1 MILVIGEALIDLIE
15 SRETKGQFQAVVGG
29 ANANVALA
37 LARRGSNHQFLARI
51 SSDRFGG
58 LIKER
63 LTSNNVNLD
72 HIVNTD
78 EPTTLAVISVNAQ
91 GSPTYNFYTNGTADW
106 GWTKEELPSKETLKA
121 LNTTAIE
128 FGCLTMAMEP
138 GNLVIEAWAK
148 ELSTDLTISHDINI
162 RAALGFD
169 RNKER
174 ERVERVNSFSHII
187 KASDEDIEWLYNLDP
202 EADLTEVIGN
212 WINNTNKIVLLTRG
226 SLGTRIYRN
235 NQTIDVPARKIT
247 VVDTVGAGDTF
258 VANLLGQLDDKNY
271 LGENALHKLETLTND
286 DLVEYVRISGIAAS
300 IACERA
306 GCEPPTFEEIEL
318 TLFATR
324 KSD

>member
-37 LARRGSNHQFLARI
+37 LARRGTDHQFLARI
-51 SSDRFGG
+51 SSDRFGI
-58 LIKER
+58 LIKDR
-63 LTSNNVNLD
+63 LLSNDVKMD
-72 HIVNTD
+72 YIIDTD

-106 GWTKEELPSKETLKA
+106 GWTKEELPTRETVKNLNAKA
-121 LNTTAIE
+121 IS

-148 ELSTDLTISHDINI
+148 ELQNDLTISHDINI

-169 RNKER
+169 RTKER
-174 ERVERVNSFSHII
+174 ERVERVNSLSHII
-187 KASDEDIEWLYNLDP
+187 KASDEDIEWLYDL
-202 EADLTEVIGN
+202 EAQADLTEIITSWIG
-212 WINNTNKIVLLTRG
+212 NTNKIVLLTRG
-226 SLGTRIYRN
+226 SQGTRIYRRN
-235 NQTIDVPARKIT
+235 ETIDVPARKIQ

-258 VANLLGQLDDKNY
+258 VANLLGQLEDNNY
-271 LGENALHKLETLTND
+271 LGEYALDKLASLNNQ
-286 DLVEYVRISGIAAS
+286 DLAEYVRIAGVAAS

-306 GCEPPTFEEIEL
+306 GCEPPTLEEVIAL
-318 TLFATR
+318 
-324 KSD
+324 S

>member
-15 SRETKGQFQAVVGG
+15 SREVKGQFQAVVGG

-51 SSDRFGG
+51 SSDRFGI
-58 LIKER
+58 LIKDR
-63 LTSNNVNLD
+63 LSSNNVNLD

-106 GWTKEELPSKETLKA
+106 GWSREELPTKEQVIALGAKA
-121 LNTTAIE
+121 IS

-148 ELSTDLTISHDINI
+148 ELQEHLTISHDINI

-187 KASDEDIEWLYNLDP
+187 KASDEDIEWLYDLAP
-202 EADLTEVIGN
+202 ESDLTEIIKRWIG
-212 WINNTNKIVLLTRG
+212 NTNKIVLLTRG
-226 SLGTRIYRN
+226 SQGTRIYRGAE
-235 NQTIDVPARKIT
+235 TIDVPARKIT

-258 VANLLGQLDDKNY
+258 VANLLGQLEDNNY
-271 LGENALHKLETLTND
+271 LGDNALNKLASLNNQ
-286 DLVEYVRISGIAAS
+286 DLAEYVRIAGVAAS

-306 GCEPPTFEEIEL
+306 GCEPPTSEEIKAL
-318 TLFATR
+318 
-324 KSD
+324 S

>member
-15 SRETKGQFQAVVGG
+15 SREAKGQFQAVVGG

-37 LARRGSNHQFLARI
+37 LARRGTDHQFLARI
-51 SSDRFGG
+51 SSDRFGI
-58 LIKER
+58 LIKDR
-63 LTSNNVNLD
+63 LGSNNVNMD
-72 HIVNTD
+72 YIINTD

-106 GWTKEELPSKETLKA
+106 GWTKQELPTKETVKSLNAKA
-121 LNTTAIE
+121 IS

-138 GNLVIEAWAK
+138 GNLIIEAWAK
-148 ELSTDLTISHDINI
+148 DLKDDLAISHDINI

-187 KASDEDIEWLYNLDP
+187 KASDEDIEWLYDLQP
-202 EADLTEVIGN
+202 ESDLTEIINNWIGN
-212 WINNTNKIVLLTRG
+212 TDKIVLLTRG
-226 SLGTRIYRN
+226 SQGTRIYRGKE
-235 NQTIDVPARKIT
+235 TIDVPARKIQ

-258 VANLLGQLDDKNY
+258 VANLLGQLEDNNY
-271 LGENALHKLETLTND
+271 LGENALEKLKTLSNQ
-286 DLVEYVRISGIAAS
+286 DLAEYVRISGVAAS

-306 GCEPPTFEEIEL
+306 GCEPPTLEEVIAL
-318 TLFATR
+318 V
-324 KSD
+324 